1 MISDITMIWTKR
13 MLMMKSYYL
22 TDQNYND
29 VPIFLTSV
37 LFTLK
42 RETSL
47 PFLERVEKRIRGT
60 NDR

>member
-42 RETSL
+42 RETSP
-47 PFLERVEKRIRGT
+47 PFLESVERRNWGT
-60 NDR
+60 PEQ